1 MLSLST
7 LRNAAVAATLASALS
22 FSGASAAAPV
32 PASEQLDR
40 TEPLPARLKGIDV
53 REHLGEMVA
62 KGATFID
69 ESGRRVTVGDFLDG
83 QHPVILTLNYSRC
96 PMLCSLELNGLVGSM
111 KDVDFTA
118 GKDFRIVTVVLDP
131 NEKPEEAR
139 ASKTRYV
146 RQYGRSEAESGW
158 HFLTGTEQ
166 NIHAVADS
174 VGFSYGYN
182 EARKEYV
189 HPAAIILLSPTGKIT
204 RYLYGIEYKP
214 KTLKLSLAESGE
226 GKIGTSIDRLILFCF
241 HYDETEGSYT
251 PVVMNIMRVGGGLT
265 VAMLGGF
272 LTTYFLSESRK
283 KKKATSSSNP
293 SEGSARSAT
302 T

>member
-1 MLSLST
+1 
-7 LRNAAVAATLASALS
+7 VASALS
-22 FSGASAAAPV
+22 FSGGAAAAPV

-40 TEPLPARLKGIDV
+40 TEPLPTRLQGIDV

-69 ESGRRVTVGDFLDG
+69 EGGRHVTVGDFLDG
-83 QHPVILTLNYSRC
+83 EHPVILTLNYSRC

-111 KDVDFTA
+111 KDVDFTV

-139 ASKTRYV
+139 GSKTRYV
-146 RQYGRSEAESGW
+146 RQYGRADAESGW
-158 HFLTGTEQ
+158 HFLTGSEQ
-166 NIHAVADS
+166 SIRAVADS
-174 VGFSYGYN
+174 VGFSYAFN
-182 EARKEYV
+182 EARNEYV

-214 KTLKLSLAESGE
+214 KTLKLSLAESSE
-226 GKIGTSIDRLILFCF
+226 GKIGSSIDRFVLYCF
-241 HYDETEGSYT
+241 HYDATEGRYA
-251 PVVMNIMRVGGGLT
+251 PVAMNIMRVGGGMT
-265 VAMLGGF
+265 VALLGGF

-283 KKKATSSSNP
+283 KKKATSATT

>member
-1 MLSLST
+1 MPLSSL
-7 LRNAAVAATLASALS
+7 LRTASAAVVLATSLS
-22 FSGASAAAPV
+22 FSGGAAAAPV

-53 REHLGEMVA
+53 REHLSEMVA
-62 KGATFID
+62 KGAAFID
-69 ESGRRVTVGDFLDG
+69 EGGRHVTLGDFLDG
-83 QHPVILTLNYSRC
+83 ERPVILTLNYSRC
-96 PMLCSLELNGLVGSM
+96 PMLCSLELNGLVGAM

-146 RQYGRSEAESGW
+146 RQRPSRSRIGLALLDRLGSEHPRRRRLRGLFPSAT
-158 HFLTGTEQ
+158 TGTEG
-166 NIHAVADS
+166 IRSPGRH
-174 VGFSYGYN
+174 
-182 EARKEYV
+182 
-189 HPAAIILLSPTGKIT
+189 HLLTPTGKGSH
-204 RYLYGIEYKP
+204 LYGIEYKP
-214 KTLKLSLAESGE
+214 RPLKLSLAESGE
-226 GKIGTSIDRLILFCF
+226 GRIGTSVDQLILYCF
-241 HYDETEGSYT
+241 HYDETEGRYA
-251 PVVMNIMRVGGGLT
+251 PVAMNIMRVGGALT
-265 VAMLGGF
+265 VVVPGSF

-283 KKKATSSSNP
+283 KKKATSAST

>member
-1 MLSLST
+1 M
-7 LRNAAVAATLASALS
+7 ASALS
-22 FSGASAAAPV
+22 LSEGVAAAPV

-40 TEPLPARLKGIDV
+40 TEPLPSRLKGIDV
-53 REHLGEMVA
+53 REHLGEVVA
-62 KGATFID
+62 KGVPFVD
-69 ESGRRVTVGDFLDG
+69 EGGRKVTVEDFLDG
-83 QHPVILTLNYSRC
+83 EHPVILTLNYSKC

-146 RQYGRSEAESGW
+146 RQYGRAEAESGW
-158 HFLTGTEQ
+158 HFLTGSEA
-166 NIHAVADS
+166 NIRAVADS

-214 KTLKLSLAESGE
+214 KTLKLSLAESSE
-226 GKIGTSIDRLILFCF
+226 GKIGTSIDRFVLYCF
-241 HYDETEGSYT
+241 HYDATEGRYA
-251 PVVMNIMRVGGGLT
+251 PVAMNIMRVGGGMT
-265 VAMLGGF
+265 VALLGGF

-283 KKKATSSSNP
+283 KKKATSAST
-293 SEGSARSAT
+293 SEGSARSST

>member
-1 MLSLST
+1 MSLSHL
-7 LRNAAVAATLASALS
+7 LRSTTAAALLAAACSLSGSAV
-22 FSGASAAAPV
+22 AAPV

-53 REHLGEMVA
+53 REHLGDMVA
-62 KGATFID
+62 KGATFVD
-69 ESGRRVTVGDFLDG
+69 EGGRHVTVADFLDG

-96 PMLCSLELNGLVGSM
+96 PMLCSLELNALVGSM

-146 RQYGRSEAESGW
+146 RQYGRADAESGW
-158 HFLTGTEQ
+158 HFLTGSEQ
-166 NIHAVADS
+166 SIRAVSDS
-174 VGFSYGYN
+174 VGFSYGFN
-182 EARKEYV
+182 EARNEYV

-214 KTLKLSLAESGE
+214 KTLRLSLAESGE
-226 GKIGTSIDRLILFCF
+226 GKIGTSVDQLILYCF
-241 HYDETEGSYT
+241 HYDATEGSYT
-251 PVVMNIMRVGGGLT
+251 PVAMNIMRVGGGLT

-272 LTTYFLSESRK
+272 LTTYFLSESRR
-283 KKKATSSSNP
+283 KKKATSPSTS

>member
-1 MLSLST
+1 MSLSPL
-7 LRNAAVAATLASALS
+7 LRTVSAAAILATAFS
-22 FSGASAAAPV
+22 FSAGTSAAPV

-40 TEPLPARLKGIDV
+40 TEPLPARLRGIDV
-53 REHLGEMVA
+53 REHLGEMAA
-62 KGATFID
+62 KGAAFID
-69 ESGRRVTVGDFLDG
+69 ESGRHVTLGDFLDG
-83 QHPVILTLNYSRC
+83 EHPVILTLNYSRC
-96 PMLCSLELNGLVGSM
+96 PMLCSLELNGLVGAM
-111 KDVDFTA
+111 KDVDFTV

-146 RQYGRSEAESGW
+146 RQYGRAEAESGW
-158 HFLTGTEQ
+158 HFLTGSEA

-189 HPAAIILLSPTGKIT
+189 HPAAIILLMPTGKIA

-214 KTLKLSLAESGE
+214 KTLRLSLAESGE
-226 GKIGTSIDRLILFCF
+226 GKIGTSIDKLVLYCF

-251 PVVMNIMRVGGGLT
+251 PVVMNIMRVGGALT
-265 VAMLGGF
+265 VAVLGGF
-272 LTTYFLSESRK
+272 LTTYFLSESRR
-283 KKKATSSSNP
+283 KKKASSSST